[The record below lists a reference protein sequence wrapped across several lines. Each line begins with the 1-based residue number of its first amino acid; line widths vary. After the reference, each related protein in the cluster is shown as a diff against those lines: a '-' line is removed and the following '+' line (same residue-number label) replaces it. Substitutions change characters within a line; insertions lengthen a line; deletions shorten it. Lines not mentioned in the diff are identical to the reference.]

1 VAGGVR
7 RHEMKRLALILL
19 LCLVVF
25 TACGQQVFYKN
36 QATFQWDAVTLDSA
50 GNPFLPTDVVSYD
63 VYIYDHVA
71 GVADPQNPALLI
83 SVGNTSALEQLI
95 VFPRRTTWAAGVRV
109 KLTDSGANV
118 TISPIA
124 WSYIVADADVVV
136 GPFLYSPFG
145 TPRKPAALRD
155 KGI

>member
-1 VAGGVR
+1 
-7 RHEMKRLALILL
+7 MKKIALILL
-19 LCLVVF
+19 LCLVAF
-25 TACGQQVFYKN
+25 AACGQQVFYKN
-36 QATFQWDAVTLDSA
+36 QATLAWDAVALDSA

-83 SVGNTSALEQLI
+83 SVGNTSALEKLI

-118 TISPIA
+118 TTSPIA
-124 WSYIVADADVVV
+124 WSYIVADADVVA

-145 TPRKPAALRD
+145 IPVKPKDLRD
-155 KGI
+155 KGM

>member
-1 VAGGVR
+1 
-7 RHEMKRLALILL
+7 MKKIALILL
-19 LCLVVF
+19 LCLVTF
-25 TACGQQVFYKN
+25 AACGQQVFYKN
-36 QATFQWDAVTLDSA
+36 QATLAWDAVALDSA

-83 SVGNTSALEQLI
+83 SVGNTSALEKLI
-95 VFPRRTTWAAGVRV
+95 VFPKRTTWAAGVRV

-118 TISPIA
+118 TTSPIA
-124 WSYIVADADVVV
+124 WSYIVADADVVA

-145 TPRKPAALRD
+145 IPVKPKDLRD
-155 KGI
+155 KGM